1 MLKEFMA
8 KANFE
13 QIRPHQKCLV
23 RSRLLNP
30 KRDQNRLLLPKDGQV
45 NVNSLPLIK
54 QRIALQ
60 DSPIEISVRLNEI
73 PRFSFFSNR
82 HKACFY
88 QTVAYLFMHVHAIN
102 APDIVICNILC
113 ENFSMIL
120 KHHLL
125 LALQSWQ

>member
-1 MLKEFMA
+1 MLREFMA

-23 RSRLLNP
+23 RSWLLNP

-54 QRIALQ
+54 ERITLD
-60 DSPIEISVRLNEI
+60 DSTIEISVRFKEI
-73 PRFSFFSNR
+73 RRVSFVSDI
-82 HKACFY
+82 KACFY

-113 ENFSMIL
+113 ENFSIII